1 MSRPLRLKPFLGR
14 RFDYEF
20 YHIRPSL
27 HLNYYLDYATTYAKL
42 GLRLA
47 RRDFDAVLVW
57 NLYYLPLISAIDEFK
72 KIIDITDVERAIT
85 HSRWLK
91 GILVDAVE
99 RKWLGEADLS
109 ICADY
114 GVYRKLL
121 SSDINLKVEY
131 VPNGVDLQ
139 LFKPHPDAEIRYD
152 ACYLGKIERQ
162 YALESMVDGL
172 AESGANCLFIGR
184 GEDME
189 YYKSYA
195 REAGAKADFVGFV
208 DYPRVPQMLC
218 SCRMGLVP
226 DVESASL
233 KLLEYLACGLPAASP
248 GTLDPALA
256 DVVTPIKEAEASEYA
271 EAIER
276 IRSMTPEEHSSISR
290 KCRKAVLPFS
300 LEATSNRYCDI
311 IEAVI

>member
-1 MSRPLRLKPFLGR
+1 MSRPLRLKPFLSQ
-14 RFDYEF
+14 RFEYEF
-20 YHIRPSL
+20 YHIHPSL
-27 HLNYYLDYATTYAKL
+27 HLNYYMDYGTTFVKL

-57 NLYYLPLISAIDEFK
+57 NLYYLPLISAIEGFR
-72 KIIDITDVERAIT
+72 KIVDITDVERTIT

-91 GILVDAVE
+91 GVLVDAVE
-99 RKWLGEADLS
+99 RKWFGEADLS

-114 GVYRKLL
+114 GVYRKLTN
-121 SSDINLKVEY
+121 SDTNLKVEY

-139 LFKPHPDAEIRYD
+139 LFKPHPDVEIRYD

-172 AESGANCLFIGR
+172 AESDANCLFIGR

-189 YYKSYA
+189 YYRSYA
-195 REAGAKADFVGFV
+195 SKAGAKVDFRGFV
-208 DYPRVPQMLC
+208 EYPRVPRTLC

-226 DVESASL
+226 NVESASL
-233 KLLEYLACGLPAASP
+233 KLLEYLACGLPVASP

-256 DVVTPIKEAEASEYA
+256 EVVTPIKAAEGREYA
-271 EAIER
+271 EAVKR
-276 IRSMTPEEHSSISR
+276 VRSMTPEDHSSLSKR
-290 KCRKAVLPFS
+290 CREAVLPFS
-300 LEATSNRYCDI
+300 LQATSSRYCDA